1 MVTFYRGMENLK
13 NGQALNQEIEALFT
27 QIRLIKGQKG
37 YQYAKYAVMRVYEDA
52 ASYKGRLYSQLFEDV
67 AQHFDTS
74 VYCVERNIRHVLER
88 TWTKEY
94 TDAQFELYDC
104 VIEHEGDRPSVANF
118 IKRSV
123 AILQERLK

>member
-1 MVTFYRGMENLK
+1 MLK
-13 NGQALNQEIEALFT
+13 GQILEQEIESLFT

-37 YQYAKYAVMRVYEDA
+37 YQYATYAVMKVYEDA
-52 ASYKGRLYSQLFEDV
+52 ASYKGQLYSHLFDDV
-67 AQHFDTS
+67 ARHFDTP

-104 VIEHEGDRPSVANF
+104 VIDHDGGRPSIANF
-118 IKRSV
+118 INRSV
-123 AILQERLK
+123 EILRSRLEK